1 MRRNEIICVGISAVD
16 LLGSPVREMPR
27 PGRLV
32 LVKNLRLAS
41 GGCALNTAIGLVR
54 LGVKVGI
61 FSRVGADPFGTFL
74 LKELKKARVDASAV
88 KVDPKAFT
96 SFTYVAI
103 FPGGERAFLHTMGAN
118 AEFRF
123 SDIDFRQ
130 MRGARIAHVAGSLV
144 LPSFDGEPTR
154 RFLSRCKRMGLLT
167 SLDLVWNDRIK
178 DWAKVLEPSFP
189 YLDFFEPNLD
199 EAQRI
204 CGLEDYREV
213 ARWLR
218 DKGCRTVLLKMGTR
232 GSYLLSD
239 TEEALIP
246 AYRVKAVDATGAG
259 DAFDAGFLC
268 GILRGAS
275 AVEAARL
282 GSAVG
287 AFCVQAVGCT
297 TGIPDYEKVGA
308 FQKRRRKRKR

>member
-1 MRRNEIICVGISAVD
+1 MRRNEIICVGISVAD
-16 LLGSPVREMPR
+16 LLGSPVREMPK

-32 LVKNLRLAS
+32 LVKNLRLAP
-41 GGCALNTAIGLVR
+41 GGCALNTSIGLAR

-61 FSRVGADPFGTFL
+61 FSRIGADPFGAFL
-74 LKELKKARVDASAV
+74 LKELKEARVDTSGV
-88 KVDPKAFT
+88 KTDRKAFT
-96 SFTYVAI
+96 SFTYVAV
-103 FPGGERAFLHTMGAN
+103 FPGGERAFLHTIGAN
-118 AEFRF
+118 AEFRL
-123 SDIDFRQ
+123 SDIDFSQ
-130 MRGARIAHVAGSLV
+130 LHGAKIVHVAGSLV

-154 RFLSRCKRMGLLT
+154 RFLSRCRRMGLLT
-167 SLDLVWNDRIK
+167 SLDLVWNDRIRN
-178 DWAKVLEPSFP
+178 WAKVLEPCFP

-204 CGLEDYREV
+204 CGLKDYRRV

-218 DKGCRTVLLKMGTR
+218 DKGCRTVVLKMGTR

-239 TEEALIP
+239 DEEAVIP

-268 GILRGAS
+268 GILRGKS
-275 AVEAARL
+275 PVEAARL
-282 GSAVG
+282 GNAVG

-297 TGIPDYEKVGA
+297 TGIPDYKKVVA
-308 FQKRRRKRKR
+308 FQNRRRK